1 MIKFKSAEAKKAGE
15 VNLTPMIDIIFNLL
29 IFFLITAVVSQKGL
43 NLKLPETSTAEKRPP
58 KSLEITVTEE
68 KKILFDGEEVK
79 KEDVEK
85 KLTAQKSMAEGEKAE
100 NITLKAD
107 TKAPFGLFIFVM
119 DTARKVGL
127 KNLVIATEVKKE
139 SVEEKSGEQ

>member
-1 MIKFKSAEAKKAGE
+1 MIRFRSARKKRSTD

-43 NLKLPETSTAEKRPP
+43 SLELPKTSTAEKRP
-58 KSLEITVTEE
+58 KKTLEITVNKEREILFNGSKVLKDDVERLLRAE
-68 KKILFDGEEVK
+68 KKRIGTDKFDNIL
-79 KEDVEK
+79 
-85 KLTAQKSMAEGEKAE
+85 
-100 NITLKAD
+100 LKAD
-107 TKAPFGLFIFVM
+107 KDAPFGLFIVIM

-139 SVEEKSGEQ
+139 ESDEK